1 MKGLDDLA
9 AVRMRRLAPSTT
21 MVEVAYEP
29 RPYVAG
35 TLQHRPGDPIPHD
48 LRAVMGL
55 RVIVAGRDNK
65 AETIRVCEA
74 LDAAQA
80 VVLGFYGDAISAGR
94 MEAEELVF
102 ASDSWPT

>member
-1 MKGLDDLA
+1 MRGLEDLVSVRMKG
-9 AVRMRRLAPSTT
+9 MAPSTT
-21 MVEVAYEP
+21 LVEVAYEP
-29 RPYVAG
+29 RPYVPG
-35 TLQHRPGDPIPHD
+35 TLQHCPGERIPHD

-94 MEAEELVF
+94 MEAEEIVF

>member
-1 MKGLDDLA
+1 MRGLEDLVAVRMKGL
-9 AVRMRRLAPSTT
+9 VPSSTI
-21 MVEVAYEP
+21 VEVAHEP
-29 RPYVAG
+29 RPYVPG
-35 TLQHRPGDPIPHD
+35 TLQHKPGEPLPHD

-80 VVLGFYGDAISAGR
+80 VVLGFYGDAIGAGR
-94 MEAEELVF
+94 MEAEEMVF
-102 ASDSWPT
+102 VSDAWPT